1 MFIEQIEKSK
11 KENDV
16 KNIMENNIIA
26 LRKIKK
32 LQKSITTIKEMNNNL
47 INLSSKEKKYLIS
60 SFYLKL

>member
-32 LQKSITTIKEMNNNL
+32 LQKSINKFIIKR
-47 INLSSKEKKYLIS
+47 EKI
-60 SFYLKL
+60 FNIIFFFEIII

>member
-32 LQKSITTIKEMNNNL
+32 LQKSITNKFIIKR
-47 INLSSKEKKYLIS
+47 EKI
-60 SFYLKL
+60 FNIIFFFEIII